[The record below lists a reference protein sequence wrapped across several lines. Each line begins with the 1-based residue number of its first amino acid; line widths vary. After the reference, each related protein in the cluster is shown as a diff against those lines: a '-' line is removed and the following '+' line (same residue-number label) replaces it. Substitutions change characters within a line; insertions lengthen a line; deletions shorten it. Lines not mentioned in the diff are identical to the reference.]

1 MFQKYDCRIGK
12 LRHPLAQTYI
22 ALSNGADKWAVLTRR
37 RVVNV
42 STAQQRR
49 RLRPDIPVK
58 VQVWASAGHFLI
70 SIIANLLQYS
80 EDIFFHFQIFSSFSF
95 FPADMT
101 TLSINK
107 YFPPFP
113 PLLFFYSANQM
124 CPF

>member
-1 MFQKYDCRIGK
+1 MFQKDDCRIGK

-70 SIIANLLQYS
+70 SIIANFKVLQHS
-80 EDIFFHFQIFSSFSF
+80 EDMFSIS
-95 FPADMT
+95 
-101 TLSINK
+101 K

-113 PLLFFYSANQM
+113 SSPLT
-124 CPF
+124 